1 MDKRDTQ
8 PLKITKN
15 GKLYDT
21 KHKRRERIEEVFSHA
36 RDTMTSPS
44 AYHLITHIEDVD
56 LFEPIKRKGFI
67 REFERA
73 LKRQYKILA
82 KKEPKELKKGKG
94 KAKVKRPQKC
104 PKVLIVY
111 SIEYKLTSQDE
122 IDGNSDAYKYG
133 YEKTK
138 EKLPFLHIHL
148 HVIADCTDCI
158 APSFVNYAKNALNEL
173 PGLKS
178 SQYLP
183 TQPKKFK
190 NEIGV
195 YEYEKKKIY
204 KKLKTDF
211 DDAVLRAFYL
221 AKIEQKSPEIP
232 YRNTFGTSKVKK
244 LK

>member
-15 GKLYDT
+15 GNLYDT
-21 KHKRRERIEEVFSHA
+21 KDKRRERIEEVFTYA
-36 RDTMTSPS
+36 RDTMRHPN
-44 AYHLITHIEDVD
+44 AYHLISHIYDAE
-56 LFEPIKRKGFI
+56 LFRTTKNKGIIK
-67 REFERA
+67 EFERE
-73 LKRQYKILA
+73 LKRQYKLLA
-82 KKEPKELKKGKG
+82 KKEG
-94 KAKVKRPQKC
+94 KAKAKRRQKC
-104 PKVLIVY
+104 PNTLIVY

-122 IDGNSDAYKYG
+122 IDGNSDTYKYG

-158 APSFVNYAKNALNEL
+158 APSFGNYAKNALNKL
-173 PGLKS
+173 SGLKS

-183 TQPKKFK
+183 TQPKKIK
-190 NEIGV
+190 NEIGI
-195 YEYEKKKIY
+195 YEYEKKKLY
-204 KKLKTDF
+204 KKLDTDF

-232 YRNTFGTSKVKK
+232 YRNTFGTSKIKK

>member
-15 GKLYDT
+15 GNLYDT
-21 KHKRRERIEEVFSHA
+21 KDKRRERIEEVFTYA
-36 RDTMTSPS
+36 RDTMRHPN
-44 AYHLITHIEDVD
+44 AYHLISHIYDAE
-56 LFEPIKRKGFI
+56 LFRTTKSNGIIK
-67 REFERA
+67 EFERE
-73 LKRQYKILA
+73 LKRQYKLLA
-82 KKEPKELKKGKG
+82 KKEG
-94 KAKVKRPQKC
+94 KAKAKRPQKC
-104 PKVLIVY
+104 PNTLIVY

-122 IDGNSDAYKYG
+122 IDGNSDTYKYG

-158 APSFVNYAKNALNEL
+158 APSFGNYAKNALNKL
-173 PGLKS
+173 SGLKS

-183 TQPKKFK
+183 TQPKKIK
-190 NEIGV
+190 NEIGI
-195 YEYEKKKIY
+195 YEYEKKKLY
-204 KKLKTDF
+204 KKLNTDF

>member
-15 GKLYDT
+15 GNLYDT
-21 KHKRRERIEEVFSHA
+21 KDKRRERIEEVFTYA
-36 RDTMTSPS
+36 RDTMRHPN
-44 AYHLITHIEDVD
+44 AYHLISHIYDAE
-56 LFEPIKRKGFI
+56 LFRTTKSNGIIK
-67 REFERA
+67 EFERE
-73 LKRQYKILA
+73 LKRQYKLLA
-82 KKEPKELKKGKG
+82 KKEG
-94 KAKVKRPQKC
+94 KAKAKRPQKC
-104 PKVLIVY
+104 PNTLIVY

-122 IDGNSDAYKYG
+122 IDGNSDTYKYG

-158 APSFVNYAKNALNEL
+158 APSFGNYAKNALNKL
-173 PGLKS
+173 SGLKS

-183 TQPKKFK
+183 TQPKKIK
-190 NEIGV
+190 NEIGI
-195 YEYEKKKIY
+195 YEYEKKKLY
-204 KKLKTDF
+204 KKLDTDF

-232 YRNTFGTSKVKK
+232 YRNTFGTSKIKK

>member
-1 MDKRDTQ
+1 MDKRDTLA
-8 PLKITKN
+8 LKITKD
-15 GKLYDT
+15 GKRYDT
-21 KHKRRERIEEVFSHA
+21 KDKRRERIEEVFTYA
-36 RDTMTSPS
+36 RDTMRHPN
-44 AYHLITHIEDVD
+44 AYHLISHIYDAE
-56 LFEPIKRKGFI
+56 LFRATKSKGIIK
-67 REFERA
+67 EFKRA
-73 LKRQYKILA
+73 LKRQYKLLA
-82 KKEPKELKKGKG
+82 KKEGKGKGKG
-94 KAKVKRPQKC
+94 KAKRPQKC
-104 PKVLIVY
+104 PNTLIVY
-111 SIEYKLTSQDE
+111 SIEYKLTSQEE
-122 IDGNSDAYKYG
+122 IDGNSDTYKYG

-148 HVIADCTDCI
+148 HVIADCTDCK
-158 APSFVNYAKNALNEL
+158 APSFGNYAKNALNEL

-221 AKIEQKSPEIP
+221 AKVEQKSPEIP
-232 YRNTFGTSKVKK
+232 YRKTFDTSKVK
-244 LK
+244 

>member
-1 MDKRDTQ
+1 M
-8 PLKITKN
+8 TKN

-21 KHKRRERIEEVFSHA
+21 KHKRRERIEDVFTHA
-36 RDTMTSPS
+36 RDTMRHPN
-44 AYHLITHIEDVD
+44 AYHLISHIYDAE
-56 LFEPIKRKGFI
+56 LFRATKSKGIIK
-67 REFERA
+67 EFERA
-73 LKRQYKILA
+73 LKRQYKPNTTR
-82 KKEPKELKKGKG
+82 KPKSGNRQ
-94 KAKVKRPQKC
+94 KAPNT
-104 PKVLIVY
+104 LIVY
-111 SIEYKLTSQDE
+111 SIEYKLTSQEE
-122 IDGNSDAYKYG
+122 IDGDSETYKYG

-173 PGLKS
+173 SGLKS
-178 SQYLP
+178 STYLP
-183 TQPKKFK
+183 TQPKKIK

-204 KKLKTDF
+204 KKLNTDF

-232 YRNTFGTSKVKK
+232 YRNTFGTSKIS
-244 LK
+244 

>member
-15 GKLYDT
+15 GNLYDT
-21 KHKRRERIEEVFSHA
+21 KDKRRERIEEVFTYA
-36 RDTMTSPS
+36 RDTMRHPN
-44 AYHLITHIEDVD
+44 AYHLISHIYDAE
-56 LFEPIKRKGFI
+56 LFRTTKSNGIIK
-67 REFERA
+67 EFERE
-73 LKRQYKILA
+73 LKRQYKPDNTR
-82 KKEPKELKKGKG
+82 KPKSGNRQ
-94 KAKVKRPQKC
+94 KAPNT
-104 PKVLIVY
+104 LIVY

-122 IDGNSDAYKYG
+122 IDGNSDTYKYG

-158 APSFVNYAKNALNEL
+158 APSFGNYAKNALNKL
-173 PGLKS
+173 SGLKS

-183 TQPKKFK
+183 TQPKKIK

-195 YEYEKKKIY
+195 YEYEKKKLY
-204 KKLKTDF
+204 KKLNTDF

-221 AKIEQKSPEIP
+221 AKVEQKSPEIP